1 MLPLPVVP
9 HNPTKYR
16 QVPGARGRVVLRVR
30 TLYASSSVATARY
43 YTQYLAQAPGE
54 VPGEWT
60 GRQATAL
67 GLSGTVEA
75 DDLQVLLEGR
85 DPTTGMSLGNRLV
98 DRQTSERARRSGRW
112 PGLMRRSRRRSR

>member
-1 MLPLPVVP
+1 M
-9 HNPTKYR
+9 
-16 QVPGARGRVVLRVR
+16 LRVR

-75 DDLQVLLEGR
+75 DDLQALLEGQ
-85 DPTTGMSLGNRLV
+85 DPTTGMPLGNRLV
-98 DRQTSERARRSGRW
+98 DRQTSEGQDDPGGGRV
-112 PGLMRRSRRRSR
+112 